1 MSNQQETHLEDE
13 YLTRVVVNPLS
24 KSFLLISNMGEEKIV
39 DCDSINQFM
48 NVLEVVRNL
57 VDEEDV
63 AYVDPLTKIDL

>member
-1 MSNQQETHLEDE
+1 MEDE

-24 KSFLLISNMGEEKIV
+24 KSFLLLSSAGEEKVV
-39 DCDSINQFM
+39 DCDSVEQFM

-57 VDEEDV
+57 VDPEDV

>member
-1 MSNQQETHLEDE
+1 
-13 YLTRVVVNPLS
+13 
-24 KSFLLISNMGEEKIV
+24 MGEEKIV

>member
-1 MSNQQETHLEDE
+1 LEDE
-13 YLTRVVVNPLS
+13 YLTSVVVNPLS

>member
-1 MSNQQETHLEDE
+1 MEDE

-39 DCDSINQFM
+39 DCDSINQFV

>member
-1 MSNQQETHLEDE
+1 LEDE

>member
-1 MSNQQETHLEDE
+1 MEDE

-24 KSFLLISNMGEEKIV
+24 KSFLLLSSAGEEKVV
-39 DCDSINQFM
+39 DCDSVEQFM

-57 VDEEDV
+57 VDPEAV

>member
-1 MSNQQETHLEDE
+1 MEDE

>member
-1 MSNQQETHLEDE
+1 LEDE

-24 KSFLLISNMGEEKIV
+24 KSFLLLSSAGEEKVV
-39 DCDSINQFM
+39 DCDSVEQFM

-57 VDEEDV
+57 VDPEDV

>member
-1 MSNQQETHLEDE
+1 MEDE

-24 KSFLLISNMGEEKIV
+24 KSFLLLSSVGEEKVV
-39 DCDSINQFM
+39 DCDSVEQFM

-57 VDEEDV
+57 VDPEDV

>member
-1 MSNQQETHLEDE
+1 MEDE

-39 DCDSINQFM
+39 DCDIINQFM